1 MRTKIMIALLLVI
14 LTILNYGIYKNEQI
28 KRHGE
33 AVFLKVQLHPVST
46 TTPGITEIIF
56 GFIDRFDMPA
66 SNKSIF
72 GEKITLSYSLAD
84 NLLQKEKEP
93 STQRGYIVINAPAYN
108 DNVAQFIRFY
118 RGEPSA
124 TGEKLLRY
132 TLTRKWE
139 WDVDLKNG
147 IYRPEVL
154 IEPNRF
160 FVPPGHYKDYEK
172 RVRYAVFKFNAAGKY
187 LLVGLADEN
196 RHLITPL

>member
-1 MRTKIMIALLLVI
+1 MRTKIMIASLLVI

-33 AVFLKVQLHPVST
+33 AVFLKVQLHPVRT

-118 RGEPSA
+118 RGGHS
-124 TGEKLLRY
+124 
-132 TLTRKWE
+132 
-139 WDVDLKNG
+139 
-147 IYRPEVL
+147 
-154 IEPNRF
+154 NR
-160 FVPPGHYKDYEK
+160 
-172 RVRYAVFKFNAAGKY
+172 
-187 LLVGLADEN
+187 
-196 RHLITPL
+196 